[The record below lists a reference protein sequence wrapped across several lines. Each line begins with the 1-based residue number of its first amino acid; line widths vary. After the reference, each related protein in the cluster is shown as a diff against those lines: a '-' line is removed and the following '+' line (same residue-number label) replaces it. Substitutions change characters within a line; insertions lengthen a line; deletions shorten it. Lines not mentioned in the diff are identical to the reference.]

1 MKYCIVILTGTLQ
14 MKKLNLDSN
23 LLVMLSLVMMVSL
36 LPTQYIGGYSII
48 GPMSDDLNISKTI
61 ATSSV
66 FLTFALGLSI
76 GEFIVGPLAD
86 KYGKLPIFIIFLN
99 IYSISSVLC
108 SLFYSHAWFLFF
120 RLISG
125 FTVAAGIIISRAIIS
140 DHCNMSEGTTVLSKV
155 KAASAVLVGLY
166 PFLIS
171 FAMEKMHLEWRSYF
185 VFNAIFCSIVSSS
198 TVYLLHSL
206 GEKKDKNALS
216 LNRIK
221 TSFKHTLANK
231 TYCIALAAVILVSI
245 SINLINFLMPHIL
258 LEHLNGDTN
267 LLNLMQSVTGSII
280 AFFALTINAYCV
292 KRGINAVSI
301 ITTLAAI
308 LGFIAI
314 LLFIAF
320 YSVSN
325 KELLLQIYLTLY
337 SISLLCVIPCSLNL
351 FLIASQTIDKKK
363 VGSGFITS
371 LTVSLKGFASFL
383 AVSSLPFIEGIT
395 VQNKLGAY
403 AILTL
408 ICFIFILKNK
418 NTLASIENKS

>member
-1 MKYCIVILTGTLQ
+1 MEKI
-14 MKKLNLDSN
+14 KLDNN
-23 LLVMLSLVMMVSL
+23 LLIMFSLIMMVSL

-48 GPMSDDLNISKTI
+48 GPMSEELDISKTI
-61 ATSSV
+61 ATSHM
-66 FLTFALGLSI
+66 FITFALGLSI
-76 GEFIVGPLAD
+76 GEFIVGPLSD

-99 IYSISSVLC
+99 IYSISSVSC
-108 SLFYSHAWFLFF
+108 SLFYSEAWFLFF

-125 FTVAAGIIISRAIIS
+125 FTVAAGIIISRAIIA
-140 DHCNMSEGTTVLSKV
+140 DHCNMSEGTRVLSKV
-155 KAASAVLVGLY
+155 KAASAVLIGIY
-166 PFLIS
+166 PFLIDFS
-171 FAMEKMHLEWRSYF
+171 MAKLHLEWRSHF
-185 VFNAIFCSIVSSS
+185 IFNAIFCSIVSSS
-198 TVYLLHSL
+198 TIYLLHSL
-206 GEKKDKNALS
+206 GEKKDKNSLS

-245 SINLINFLMPHIL
+245 SINLFNFLMPSLL
-258 LEHLNGDTN
+258 LEYLNSSTN
-267 LLNLMQSVTGSII
+267 LLSLMQGLIGSII
-280 AFFALTINAYCV
+280 AFFSLTLNAICV

-301 ITTLAAI
+301 ITTLAAA
-308 LGFIAI
+308 LGLIAI
-314 LLFIAF
+314 LLFLAF
-320 YSVSN
+320 YSISN
-325 KELLLQIYLTLY
+325 KELLLQIYLVLY

-383 AVSSLPFIEGIT
+383 AVSSLPFLENIT

-408 ICFIFILKNK
+408 ICFMFILKNK
-418 NTLASIENKS
+418 NTLASIANNS